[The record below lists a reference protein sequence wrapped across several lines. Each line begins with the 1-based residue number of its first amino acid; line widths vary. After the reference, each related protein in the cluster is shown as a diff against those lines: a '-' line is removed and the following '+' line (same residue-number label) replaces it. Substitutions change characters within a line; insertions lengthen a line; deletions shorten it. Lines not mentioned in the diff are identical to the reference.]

1 MDSHT
6 PEHPGEEPGDDL
18 RTQLSVTLAQ
28 LRAAERREARAV
40 ARMVSLQQATTEL
53 AAALTADEVTGTLL
67 RASQRGLG
75 AAAGVVYG
83 PFVSGRAALLG
94 SHGATLGPERD
105 SLRAEEPLPLAWA
118 MTHGEPLWLE
128 SYERLIERFP
138 VLAHVTT
145 PAAKLQSVVAL
156 PLLHAGRVL
165 GGFALSFHEPQHFD
179 EVDRSWLSTLAA
191 QCAIAAERVRL
202 YAAEHEARSEAE
214 MLVRLGEALSEAR
227 LDMTALA
234 QRMTDEATKLVGAS
248 FGAFFRNLVDQEGES
263 YLLYTLSGAPRAAF
277 ATLGLPRNTP
287 IFAPTFAGEGV
298 VRLADVT
305 KDPRYGTMAPHHGMP
320 KGHLPVVS
328 YLAVPVVSRGGG
340 VLGGLFFGH
349 PEPDRFTEQHE
360 RLVKAFA
367 NSAATAIENAQLYH
381 AQKTA
386 EAKQREVVEK
396 LTQSLAFSELVTGV
410 LAHDLRNPLSAI
422 LSAAEAA
429 AHHARQADMAR
440 VERALKRIRNS
451 GERMARMVAQLL
463 DLTRIRSGGG
473 IQVERRPVDLLVLVS
488 SAMEELEA
496 AQPGV
501 RFQLVQRGGTAGEWD
516 SDRLAQVLSN
526 LLGNA
531 MQHGDADTPITVTI
545 DGSAPELL
553 TLSVHNAGHVPAE
566 LIPTLF
572 RPLQDVKVASEGSS
586 GLGLGLFI
594 SREIAT
600 AHGGSIELS
609 SSAATGTEFVLRLPR
624 TSAPAGR
631 EPVSSQPAPLAE
643 VPAALSEPTWELG
656 SASERAKKFQLLVE
670 SVEDYA
676 IFMLDPK
683 GRVATWNAGA
693 ERIKGYQARE
703 IIGHH
708 FSRFYDEA
716 DVNSGVCEME
726 LEVAE
731 REGRFEAEGW
741 RYRKGGTRFWAN
753 VVITALRDESTKIVG
768 FAKVTRDLT
777 QRREFEQERVRRAEA
792 EAAVKLRDEFLA
804 IASHELRTP
813 LTILQLQLEALQEFG
828 SNFEPRF
835 VRNLQRAKR
844 SSEALSALIEAIF
857 DASRISTGGLVLSR
871 EPLDLGQLVAGVVE
885 RVQPAVD
892 AAGASVIS
900 SLAPAVQGEWDRSR
914 LEQVVAHLLWNALT
928 YAAGAP
934 VRVGLRVDQGQ
945 AELQICDGGPGI
957 PEAALSR
964 IFERFERASSSR
976 HYSGFG
982 LGLYFVRQ
990 IVLGHGGQVSARNL
1004 PEGGACI
1011 EVRLPLGSANVEPAV
1026 EP

>member
-1 MDSHT
+1 VNAGR
-6 PEHPGEEPGDDL
+6 PAEPSQESSDEL
-18 RTQLSVTLAQ
+18 RAKLSAALGQ
-28 LRAAERREARAV
+28 LRAAERREAHAV
-40 ARMVSLQQATTEL
+40 SRMLELQRATTEL
-53 AAALTADEVTGTLL
+53 AAALTADDVTETLL
-67 RASQRGLG
+67 RTSQRALG
-75 AAAGVVYG
+75 AAAAVVYG
-83 PFVSGRAALLG
+83 PFEGGRAALRG
-94 SHGATLGPERD
+94 SHGATLSAERD
-105 SLRAEEPLPLAWA
+105 SIGEEEPLPLAWA
-118 MTHGEPLWLE
+118 MAHREPLWFE
-128 SYERLIERFP
+128 TYEQLIERFP
-138 VLAHVTT
+138 GLGHIAT
-145 PAAKLQSVVAL
+145 PAAKVQSVVAL

-165 GGFALSFHEPQHFD
+165 GGFALSFDEPRHFD
-179 EVDRSWLSTLAA
+179 DVDRNWLSSLAA
-191 QCAIAAERVRL
+191 QCAIAAERARL
-202 YAAEHEARSEAE
+202 YAAEQEARSEAE

-227 LDMTALA
+227 LDMNALA
-234 QRMTDEATKLVGAS
+234 QRMTDEATKLVGAG
-248 FGAFFRNLVDQEGES
+248 FGAFFRNLVNEEGES
-263 YLLYTLSGAPRAAF
+263 YLLYTLSGAPREAF
-277 ATLGLPRNTP
+277 AKFGLPRNTP

-305 KDPRYGTMAPHHGMP
+305 KDPRYGTMAPHYGMP

-328 YLAVPVVSRGGG
+328 YLAVPVVSRSGA

-349 PEPDRFTEQHE
+349 PEPNRFTEQHE
-360 RLVKAFA
+360 RLVQAFA
-367 NSAATAIENAQLYH
+367 NSAATAIDNAQLYD
-381 AQKTA
+381 AQKMA
-386 EAKQREVVEK
+386 EASQRELVEK
-396 LTQSLAFSELVTGV
+396 LTQSLTFSELVTGV

-422 LSAAEAA
+422 LSGAEVAAQ
-429 AHHARQADMAR
+429 HARLGDTER
-440 VERALKRIRNS
+440 VERALKRIRKS

-473 IQVERRPVDLLVLVS
+473 IQVEPGPADLLVLARSV
-488 SAMEELEA
+488 MEELEA

-501 RFQLVQRGGTAGEWD
+501 RFQLAQRGGTTGEWD

-531 MQHGDADTPITVTI
+531 VQHGTRDAPITVTI
-545 DGSAPELL
+545 DGTAPELL

-566 LIPTLF
+566 LVPTLF

-609 SSAATGTEFVLRLPR
+609 SSAASGTEFVLRLPR
-624 TSAPAGR
+624 SGVPLAREPASSPLSAPA
-631 EPVSSQPAPLAE
+631 QAPT
-643 VPAALSEPTWELG
+643 SEPTWELG
-656 SASERAKKFQLLVE
+656 SPSERAKKFQLLVE
-670 SVEDYA
+670 SVKDYA

-693 ERIKGYQARE
+693 ERIKGYLARE

-708 FSRFYDEA
+708 FSRFYDEV
-716 DVNSGVCEME
+716 DVKSGVCDLE

-741 RYRKGGTRFWAN
+741 RYRKDGTRFWAN
-753 VVITALRDESTKIVG
+753 VVITTLRDESTKVVG

-777 QRREFEQERVRRAEA
+777 QRREFEQERLRRAEA
-792 EAAVKLRDEFLA
+792 EAAVTLRDEFLA

-813 LTILQLQLEALQEFG
+813 LTILDLQLEALQEFG
-828 SNFEPRF
+828 ANLEPRF
-835 VRNLQRAKR
+835 VRNLERAKR
-844 SSEALSALIEAIF
+844 SSAALSGLIESIF
-857 DASRISTGGLVLSR
+857 DASRISSGGLVLSR
-871 EPLDLGQLVAGVVE
+871 EPLDLSQLVATVLE

-892 AAGASVIS
+892 AAGASVAS
-900 SLAPAVQGEWDRSR
+900 FLAAAVQGEWDRAR

-928 YAAGAP
+928 YGAGAE
-934 VRVGLRVDQGQ
+934 VRVSLRVDQGE
-945 AELQICDGGPGI
+945 AELQVCDSGPGI
-957 PEAALSR
+957 PEDALSR

-1011 EVRLPLGSANVEPAV
+1011 EVRLPLGSATVELAV
-1026 EP
+1026 AP

>member
-1 MDSHT
+1 MDRHT
-6 PEHPGEEPGDDL
+6 AEPGQESGDDL
-18 RTQLSVTLAQ
+18 RAQLSAVLAQ

-40 ARMVSLQQATTEL
+40 SRMAELQRATTEL

-67 RASQRGLG
+67 RASQRALG

-94 SHGATLGPERD
+94 SHGATLSPGRE
-105 SLRAEEPLPLAWA
+105 SLGAEEPLPLAWA
-118 MTHGEPLWLE
+118 MVHGEPLWLE
-128 SYERLIERFP
+128 SYEQLIERFP

-156 PLLHAGRVL
+156 PLLHAGRLL
-165 GGFALSFHEPQHFD
+165 GGFALSFHEPQQFD
-179 EVDRSWLSTLAA
+179 DVERSWLSTLAA
-191 QCAIAAERVRL
+191 QCAIAAERARL

-227 LDMTALA
+227 LDMNALA
-234 QRMTDEATKLVGAS
+234 QRMTDEATKLVGAG
-248 FGAFFRNLVDQEGES
+248 FGAFFRNLVNQEGES
-263 YLLYTLSGAPRAAF
+263 YLLYTLSGAPREAF
-277 ATLGLPRNTP
+277 AKFGLPRNTP

-328 YLAVPVVSRGGG
+328 YLAVPVVSRSGT

-360 RLVKAFA
+360 RLVQAFA
-367 NSAATAIENAQLYH
+367 NSAATAIDNAQLYH
-381 AQKTA
+381 AQKAA
-386 EAKQREVVEK
+386 EASQREVVEK
-396 LTQSLAFSELVTGV
+396 LTQSLSFSELVTGV

-422 LSAAEAA
+422 LSAADAA
-429 AHHARQADMAR
+429 AQHARRADMAR
-440 VERALKRIRNS
+440 IERALKRIRNS

-473 IQVERRPVDLLVLVS
+473 IQVEPRPADILVLAS
-488 SAMEELEA
+488 SVMEELEA

-526 LLGNA
+526 LFGNA
-531 MQHGDADTPITVTI
+531 LQHGEADAPITVTI
-545 DGSAPELL
+545 DGTLPELL

-600 AHGGSIELS
+600 AHGGSIELH

-624 TSAPAGR
+624 AAVPPGR
-631 EPVSSQPAPLAE
+631 EPVASP
-643 VPAALSEPTWELG
+643 PAALGQASAAASEPTWELG
-656 SASERAKKFQLLVE
+656 SPSERAKKFQLLVE
-670 SVEDYA
+670 SVKDYA

-693 ERIKGYQARE
+693 ERIKGYLARE

-716 DVNSGVCEME
+716 EVKRGLCDLE

-741 RYRKGGTRFWAN
+741 RYRKDGTRFWAN
-753 VVITALRDESTKIVG
+753 VVITALRDESTKVVG

-777 QRREFEQERVRRAEA
+777 QRREFEQERLRRAEA

-813 LTILQLQLEALQEFG
+813 LTILHLQLEALQEFG
-828 SNFEPRF
+828 TNFEPRF
-835 VRNLQRAKR
+835 VRNLERAKR
-844 SSEALSALIEAIF
+844 SSEALSRLIETIF

-871 EPLDLGQLVAGVVE
+871 EPLDLGQLVASVVE

-892 AAGASVIS
+892 AAGASVVS
-900 SLAPAVQGEWDRSR
+900 SLQPAVEGAWDRSR

-928 YAAGAP
+928 YAAGAA
-934 VRVGLRVDQGQ
+934 VRVSLRVDEGQ
-945 AELQICDGGPGI
+945 AELQICDSGPGI

-990 IVLGHGGQVSARNL
+990 IVLGHGGHVSARNL

-1011 EVRLPLGSANVEPAV
+1011 EVRLPLGSANVEPAAA
-1026 EP
+1026 P